1 MWASTPLR
9 THLLQERQNEL
20 VLLGIPFCARHTHT
34 ILLVLAISSPHRG
47 RGRVRAIC
55 GSRLG
60 LSART
65 LTFHRVVLA
74 SGHGSPRVPA
84 AAVGSKGERR
94 ACIATE
100 HTAAR
105 SLSSNSDS
113 PSAALSWAGQLLAA
127 LCVAHRAAMSAA
139 GASRSAQRPLR
150 KYKLV
155 FIGDQ
160 AVGKTSIIS
169 RFMCAA
175 AARRRARGGVL
186 PLRTKCASAVAGT
199 THSTRTTPPPSAS
212 TLCQR

>member
-1 MWASTPLR
+1 MSWSSSGSHSARDTHTPSCSCLPFPLR
-9 THLLQERQNEL
+9 TVDVGVQ
-20 VLLGIPFCARHTHT
+20 
-34 ILLVLAISSPHRG
+34 
-47 RGRVRAIC
+47 AIC

-186 PLRTKCASAVAGT
+186 PLRHKICICRVAGT